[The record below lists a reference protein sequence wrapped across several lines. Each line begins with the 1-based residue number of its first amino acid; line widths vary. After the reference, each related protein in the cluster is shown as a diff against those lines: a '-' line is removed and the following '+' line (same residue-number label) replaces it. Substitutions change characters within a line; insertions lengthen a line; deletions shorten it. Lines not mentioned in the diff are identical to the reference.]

1 LGVNLRKIDKL
12 VLQAFAGPF
21 FLTLIVVIF
30 IFLLRLLLFYF
41 ADLFGKDLGIEVY
54 FQLLFYFSLI
64 TLPLAMPLAV
74 LMSSLMTFGKLG
86 ENFELTALKSAGIS
100 IIRIFRPI
108 IALAVLF
115 SVFMFWF
122 TNIALPWANLK
133 GWSLLYDIKTTKT
146 TLNIKEGIFYT
157 DLPGYAIKVTKKYP
171 DNKTLKNV
179 LIYDHTLNDGN
190 RHVTIADSA
199 KMYTILNKRYLVFEL
214 FNGKDYLEDADRGS
228 NLDQSDVAIHQFR
241 KSKVVMSLDAFD
253 LQKTDESQ
261 FSRNQIMRNNVE
273 LSYDA
278 DSLKKI
284 INTIKNGYKASY
296 NVYFLYF
303 RKDPSIALKTL
314 KHNTSWVAARIN
326 KLDSGIVNKPKIK
339 SDAFQAAQNLISFGS
354 SNKSAIDSQNLELKK
369 TNLEWHHKFT
379 NSLAILVMFLI
390 GAPLGAII
398 KKGGFGVPIV
408 VAVSFF
414 ILMYI
419 ITQQGEKMAKEGK
432 ILLQIGAWMANII
445 LGLIGFYFMRI
456 ALKDSRLFEWD
467 VYKMYWEN
475 LKTRL
480 PKKFANPAKKV

>member
-1 LGVNLRKIDKL
+1 MRKIDKL
-12 VLQAFAGPF
+12 VLQAFMGPF

-41 ADLFGKDLGIEVY
+41 SDLFGKDLGADVY
-54 FQLLFYFSLI
+54 IQLFFYFSLI
-64 TLPLAMPLAV
+64 TLPLAMPLGV

-108 IALAVLF
+108 IVLAIFL

-122 TNIALPWANLK
+122 TNVALPWANLK

-157 DLPGYAIKVTKKYP
+157 DLPGYAIQVAKKYP

-179 LIYDHTLNDGN
+179 VIYDHTLNDGN

-199 KMYTILNKRYLVFEL
+199 KMYTVLNKKYLVFEL

-228 NLDQSDVAIHQFR
+228 NLDRSDVAIHQFK
-241 KSKVVMSLDAFD
+241 KSKVVMSLEAFD

-261 FSRNQIMRNNVE
+261 FSKNQIMRNNYQ
-273 LSYDA
+273 LMDDA
-278 DSLKKI
+278 DSLKKV
-284 INTIKNGYKASY
+284 INTIKKGYVASY

-303 RKDPSIALKTL
+303 RKDPQIALRSL
-314 KHNTSWVAARIN
+314 ANNTKWVKARVKKINSERIN
-326 KLDSGIVNKPKIK
+326 MTKVRA
-339 SDAFQAAQNLISFGS
+339 DALQAAQNLISFGT
-354 SNKSAIDSQNLELKK
+354 SNKVAIDSQNLELKK

-390 GAPLGAII
+390 GAPLGSII
-398 KKGGFGVPIV
+398 KKGGFGIPIV

-419 ITQQGEKMAKEGK
+419 LTQQGEKMAKEGK
-432 ILLQIGAWMANII
+432 IILQIGAWLANVI
-445 LGLIGFYFMRI
+445 LSLIGVYFMRI

-467 VYKMYWEN
+467 VYKMYWERV
-475 LKTRL
+475 KPQL
-480 PKKFANPAKKV
+480 PKIFAFRMKKS